1 MSKLNLLSIFPTP
14 EEKEKLW
21 ERVSEAF
28 VKKQRPSISFSEF
41 LAIGIQ
47 WVNEQIRPEIEAL
60 RAYSI
65 EIHNDPTVLT
75 LEKLISSHRTLRGL
89 RLDTKEGYNA
99 EMKAG
104 YEHGKQIAMMHVA
117 ENTIQF
123 SDLRKMT
130 MQEIANLVG
139 EEES

>member
-1 MSKLNLLSIFPTP
+1 MSKLNQLSIFPDAEDYP
-14 EEKEKLW
+14 KIW
-21 ERVSEAF
+21 ESFCNNNAFPVEA
-28 VKKQRPSISFSEF
+28 SISDLVWE
-41 LAIGIQ
+41 GVK

-75 LEKLISSHRTLRGL
+75 FQKLIDSHRTLRGL
-89 RLDTKEGYNA
+89 RLDTKEGYSA

-104 YEHGKQIAMMHVA
+104 YEHGKQVAMMHVSQ
-117 ENTIQF
+117 NTIQL

-139 EEES
+139 EDQ

>member
-21 ERVSEAF
+21 ERVSETF

-89 RLDTKEGYNA
+89 RLDAKEGYNA

-117 ENTIQF
+117 ENTIQL